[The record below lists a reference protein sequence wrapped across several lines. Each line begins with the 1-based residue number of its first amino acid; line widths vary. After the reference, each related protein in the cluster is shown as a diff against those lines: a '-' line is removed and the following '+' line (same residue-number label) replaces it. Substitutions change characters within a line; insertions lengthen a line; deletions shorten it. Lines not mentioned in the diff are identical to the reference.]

1 MRFTTSVRAQ
11 KRSNLPLD
19 RRFGIADLLP
29 YPRRYTS
36 HRQFSA
42 IHDGGGGGVY
52 RICHRPRGSGHAR
65 LDVLIE
71 GIRRTPYTGSF
82 GCPSSCEAETILSLC
97 RATAG
102 TYPDDQEHEQRE
114 VRVPS
119 EVPEMHPFAGAA
131 AIALGARREVSA
143 SRCNKQ

>member
-1 MRFTTSVRAQ
+1 LRFTTSVRAQ
-11 KRSNLPLD
+11 KRSDLPLD
-19 RRFGIADLLP
+19 RGFGIADLLP

-42 IHDGGGGGVY
+42 IHHGGSGGIY
-52 RICHRPRGSGHAR
+52 RICHRPRDSGHAR
-65 LDVLIE
+65 LDVFIE

-82 GCPSSCEAETILSLC
+82 GCPSSCETETILSFC

-143 SRCNKQ
+143 SRCNK